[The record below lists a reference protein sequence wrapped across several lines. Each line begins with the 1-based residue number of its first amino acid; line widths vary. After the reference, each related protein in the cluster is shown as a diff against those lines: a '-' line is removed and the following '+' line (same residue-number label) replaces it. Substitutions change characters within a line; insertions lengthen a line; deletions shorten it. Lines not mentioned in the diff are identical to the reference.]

1 MVKKKTAFLASNL
14 HGTIVDEQRM
24 YVEIP
29 VRQTPYQINT
39 KEKQVSKT
47 KENKTKRN
55 ATHHYH
61 HVYSDSQDEYFIRRF
76 FEVLI

>member
-14 HGTIVDEQRM
+14 HRTIVDEQRM

-47 KENKTKRN
+47 KENKTKKETQHTITTMCTPILKMN
-55 ATHHYH
+55 I
-61 HVYSDSQDEYFIRRF
+61 S
-76 FEVLI
+76 